1 MSALLK
7 LDGIN
12 VFYGA
17 IHALKDVSL
26 EVDSGQIIALLGANG
41 AGKTTTLRTI
51 SRLISLKSGSIFYDQ
66 KDLAKQPA
74 HSLIKQGIAHV
85 PEGRG
90 MFPQFTVEENLKMGA
105 YSRHLSRK
113 RFEQEC
119 ERIFDFFPRL
129 SERFKQQ
136 AGSLSGG
143 EQQMVTLGR
152 ALIGRPRLIML
163 DELSLGL
170 APLVVYHLLDV
181 LKKLAAEGTAVLL
194 VEQNVT
200 LALTVADYGYVLEQG
215 RISLEGTG
223 VELRDN
229 PHVQS
234 SYLGLT
240 S

>member
-1 MSALLK
+1 MSVLLQ
-7 LDGIN
+7 LDRLN
-12 VFYGA
+12 VYYGA

-26 EVDSGQIIALLGANG
+26 EVDRGQIIALLGANG

-51 SRLISLKSGSIFYDQ
+51 SRLVSLNKGNILYDN
-66 KDLAKQPA
+66 KDLTKQPP

-90 MFPQFTVEENLKMGA
+90 IFPQFTVEENLRMGA
-105 YSRHLSRK
+105 YCRHLSRK
-113 RFEQEC
+113 QFEQEC
-119 ERIFDFFPRL
+119 ERIFEFFPRV
-129 SERFKQQ
+129 SERFKQM

-143 EQQMVTLGR
+143 EQQMVALGR

-181 LKKLAAEGTAVLL
+181 LKKLAQDGMAVLL
-194 VEQNVT
+194 VEQNIT

-215 RISLEGTG
+215 RISLKGTG
-223 VELRDN
+223 LELRDN